1 MAVTDSLGASSPK
14 DLACAA
20 EPIHTPGTIQPHG
33 VLLAADP
40 AQDFRLVAASLSAVA
55 LPGAGPHP
63 LARTLP
69 ELLGGAFAT
78 ALAERSRAGALL
90 PASPWETTLT
100 LGLPPRTF
108 DVTAHAHAGTVI
120 VELEPA
126 DPGDAA
132 SALDAARHLQR
143 AIAALRASE
152 GGLEDLAGTAVR
164 ALRLLTGYERVLVYR
179 FDADWNGQ
187 AIAEDRA
194 PGWDHSLLHLHF
206 PASDIPSQARALY
219 HRSTMRWVADR
230 DATPVPLVAAPGVDR
245 IDLSFA
251 RLRSLSP
258 THLQYHRN
266 LGVDGTMSISIMAG
280 QRLWGLM
287 VCHHR
292 RPHRTSA
299 GQRAAA
305 AALTDAFALR
315 VGPAEQAG
323 HEADRQGEQ
332 GRFSALIAHMAQVD
346 DLQAALTAGPVTVRD
361 LFAVPGAAV
370 VQGGEA
376 TLLGATPRLPDVL
389 RLADWLRA
397 GPLAPGPGLDSGVF
411 ATTTLPAQMPGW
423 TEAAA
428 ASGLLAVSLAGD
440 RADLLM
446 WFRPE
451 EPQTVTWGGNP
462 VRDTAEIGPRQSFD
476 RWVEER
482 RGTARPWAP
491 HELEIAKLLRHA
503 ITEVINRSLRRIA
516 ALHEQLRQSQKMEAV
531 GQLTGGLAHDFN
543 NLLAGITGSLELAQV
558 RLAQGRG
565 GELGRYLGTALAAT
579 GRAASLTHR
588 LLAFSRR
595 QTLDPRPTDVNKLVH
610 GMEELIRRT
619 MGPSITVECVG
630 GAGLWTVLCDANQ
643 LENALLNLALNARDA
658 MKDGG
663 RLTIE
668 AANTRLDD
676 AYAGKFDVP
685 PGHYVAVSVSDTGE
699 GMTPDTA
706 ARVFEP
712 FFTTKPMGQGTG
724 LGLSMVYGFTKQSGG
739 HARIYSEVG
748 HGTTVRLYLPRHHGP
763 AVSDDAPATTPQP
776 RPATSATVLVV
787 DDEPVLRMLVGEVL
801 REQGFA
807 VLEASNGAQALAVL
821 DTAASVDLLLTDVGL
836 PGGMNGR
843 QVVDAARTAR
853 PGLKVL
859 FMTGFAENAALSGGV
874 LDPVTQVLTKP
885 FGMGAL
891 VGKVRGMLG

>member
-1 MAVTDSLGASSPK
+1 
-14 DLACAA
+14 
-20 EPIHTPGTIQPHG
+20 
-33 VLLAADP
+33 
-40 AQDFRLVAASLSAVA
+40 
-55 LPGAGPHP
+55 
-63 LARTLP
+63 
-69 ELLGGAFAT
+69 
-78 ALAERSRAGALL
+78 
-90 PASPWETTLT
+90 
-100 LGLPPRTF
+100 
-108 DVTAHAHAGTVI
+108 
-120 VELEPA
+120 
-126 DPGDAA
+126 
-132 SALDAARHLQR
+132 
-143 AIAALRASE
+143 
-152 GGLEDLAGTAVR
+152 
-164 ALRLLTGYERVLVYR
+164 
-179 FDADWNGQ
+179 
-187 AIAEDRA
+187 
-194 PGWDHSLLHLHF
+194 
-206 PASDIPSQARALY
+206 
-219 HRSTMRWVADR
+219 MRWVMAR
-230 DATPVPLVAAPGVDR
+230 DAVPVPLVAAPGVGR

-258 THLQYHRN
+258 THMQYHRN
-266 LGVDGTMSISIMAG
+266 LGVDGTMSVSIMAG
-280 QRLWGLM
+280 RLLWGLM

-292 RPHRTSA
+292 LPHRTSA

-323 HEADRQGEQ
+323 HETARRGEQ

-346 DLQAALTAGPVTVRD
+346 DLQQALTAGPVTVRD
-361 LFAVPGAAV
+361 LFTVPGAAV
-370 VQGGEA
+370 VRGQQA

-397 GPLAPGPGLDSGVF
+397 GPLAPGPGLHGPGLHGPGLHGVF
-411 ATTTLPAQMPGW
+411 ATATLPAQMPGW

-428 ASGLLAVSLAGD
+428 ASGLLAVSLAAD
-440 RADLLM
+440 PTDLLM

-462 VRDTAEIGPRQSFD
+462 VRDTAEIGPRQSFE

-491 HELEIAKLLRHA
+491 HEVEIATLLRHA
-503 ITEVINRSLRRIA
+503 ITEVINRSLRRIT

-565 GELGRYLGTALAAT
+565 NDLGRYLGAALGAA

-595 QTLDPRPTDVNKLVH
+595 QTLDPLPTDVNKLVH

-619 MGPSITVECVG
+619 VGPAIAVECVG

-676 AYAGKFDVP
+676 TYAGEFDVP
-685 PGHYVAVSVSDTGE
+685 PGHYVAVSVSDTGH

-724 LGLSMVYGFTKQSGG
+724 LGLSMVYGFAKQSGG

-763 AVSDDAPATTPQP
+763 ATDDQAAIIALQP
-776 RPATSATVLVV
+776 SPSGSGTVLVV

-801 REQGFA
+801 REQGYT
-807 VLEASNGAQALAVL
+807 VLEASDGAQALKVL
-821 DTAASVDLLLTDVGL
+821 ETPVPIDLLLTDVGL

-843 QVVDAARTAR
+843 QVVDAARGLR